1 MSLERLAAIVWR
13 EGVELLR
20 DPFQLLAAFGVP
32 TAILLVFG
40 YGFSVDVRA
49 LRFMVLD
56 EDRTPES
63 RDYVD
68 AFRHTREFH
77 FAGMLAS
84 PGERDRM
91 LQDGSVRFV
100 IEIPKGFSGRLGRGE
115 STEVALW
122 IEGTRPFVAE
132 TTKGFVEG
140 AHRWFLQAWATRAA
154 RTTAALDPVRIET
167 RFWYNQDLISHLT
180 FVPALIAVSLA
191 IFPALLTAVAVARER
206 ERGSITNLYW
216 TPMTR
221 LEFLI
226 GKQVPYVVVSLVDL
240 GIACVVARTIFEVPF
255 RGSASVLIVGGLVY
269 GIATTGF
276 GLVVSC
282 VTRTQIAA
290 LMVALILTIIPAF
303 LYSGLF
309 SPVAAL
315 SAEAKVLAV
324 LNPATYFVRIA
335 VGTFTKGLGWAELG
349 PSVLRLALFGVGF
362 TGLAALRFPAQER

>member
-1 MSLERLAAIVWR
+1 VNMKRLAAIVWR
-13 EGVELLR
+13 EGVELTR

-63 RDYVD
+63 RAYLE
-68 AFRHTREFH
+68 AFEHTREFR
-77 FAGMLAS
+77 FVGMLGS
-84 PGERDRM
+84 PAEREGV
-91 LQDGSVRFV
+91 LQAGSVRFV
-100 IEIPKGFSGRLGRGE
+100 IEIPRGFAERLSRGQA
-115 STEVALW
+115 TEVGLW

-132 TTKGFVEG
+132 TAKGFVEG
-140 AHRWFLQAWATRAA
+140 AHRWFLQTWAMRSA
-154 RTTAALDPVRIET
+154 RTAMSSDPVRIET

-240 GIACVVARTIFEVPF
+240 GIAYVVARTVFGVPF
-255 RGSASVLIVGGLVY
+255 RGSASVLIVGGLAY
-269 GIATTGF
+269 GVATTGF

-290 LMVALILTIIPAF
+290 LMVTLILTIIPAF

-315 SAEAKVLAV
+315 GAEAKLLAI

-335 VGTFTKGLGWAELG
+335 VGTFTKGLGWADLG
-349 PSVLRLALFGVGF
+349 PSVFRLALFAIGF
-362 TGLAALRFPAQER
+362 TGLAALRFPVQER